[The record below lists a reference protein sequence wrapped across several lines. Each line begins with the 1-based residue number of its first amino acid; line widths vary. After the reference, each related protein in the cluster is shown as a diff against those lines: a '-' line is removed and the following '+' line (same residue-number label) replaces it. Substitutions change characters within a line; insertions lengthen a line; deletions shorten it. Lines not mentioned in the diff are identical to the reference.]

1 MHDRWHLQGNAAV
14 LLQGLGVLQV
24 AQQATEGLQGQG
36 VLRQAEAI
44 EAAEAVVLL
53 QGALRLHWAEGGAGH
68 WREPQ
73 PFRAPGR
80 PLSIE
85 GGGPEQFGGLLLGQ
99 LLVQGAAVF
108 PLHHLHLAGAH
119 IGAGQAPAQR
129 LFSLGRLHHHSRQP
143 VVAAGAEHALLQHGA
158 GGQHPGDVPLEQGTL
173 GGGGL
178 ELIAKG
184 HAVALLDQF
193 GAVALGGVV
202 GDARHRHPPDRLA
215 AFLTG
220 EGELQHPGE
229 FDGIFEEALEE
240 VAQAVEQHPFGMGR
254 FELHVVA
261 QHRCELQRV
270 QLAVVGPGR
279 FVAAG
284 F

>member
-1 MHDRWHLQGNAAV
+1 M
-14 LLQGLGVLQV
+14 
-24 AQQATEGLQGQG
+24 
-36 VLRQAEAI
+36 LRQAEAI

-53 QGALRLHWAEGGAGH
+53 QGALRLRWAEGGAGH
-68 WREPQ
+68 RREPQ
-73 PFRAPGR
+73 PFGTPGR

-85 GGGPEQFGGLLLGQ
+85 GGRPEQFGGLLLGQ

-129 LFSLGRLHHHSRQP
+129 LLALGRLHHHRRQP
-143 VVAAGAEHALLQHGA
+143 VVAAGAEHAFLQHGA

-173 GGGGL
+173 GGGGF

-202 GDARHRHPPDRLA
+202 RDARHRYPPDRLA
-215 AFLTG
+215 AFLAG

-229 FDGIFEEALEE
+229 FDGVFEEAFEE

-270 QLAVVGPGR
+270 ELAVVGPGR